1 MYEIDRSK
9 SSDKSNEFFF
19 LKKMYN
25 FLFIHWI
32 DMEFDLVNISG
43 C

>member
-1 MYEIDRSK
+1 MS
-9 SSDKSNEFFF
+9 FFF
-19 LKKMYN
+19 KKKMYN